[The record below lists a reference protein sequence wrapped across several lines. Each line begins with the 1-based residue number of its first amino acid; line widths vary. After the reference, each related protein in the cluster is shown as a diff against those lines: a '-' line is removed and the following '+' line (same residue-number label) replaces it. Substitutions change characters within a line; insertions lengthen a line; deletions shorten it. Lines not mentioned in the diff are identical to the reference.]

1 MDNDSYITLW
11 NICEANERANGK
23 RKPVH
28 PDWEK
33 EMKII
38 RRTHICSVCKK
49 YPGDRHYS
57 FGTNINGRYHCFECI
72 PIDN

>member
-11 NICEANERANGK
+11 NICEANDRANGK

-38 RRTHICSVCKK
+38 RRTHI
-49 YPGDRHYS
+49 
-57 FGTNINGRYHCFECI
+57 
-72 PIDN
+72 

>member
-11 NICEANERANGK
+11 NICEANERRNGK

-38 RRTHICSVCKK
+38 RRTHICCVCRK
-49 YPGDRHYS
+49 YPGDLNYS
-57 FGTNINGRYHCFECI
+57 FGVKINGRYHCFECI
-72 PIDN
+72 PI

>member
-11 NICEANERANGK
+11 NICEANDRANGK

-38 RRTHICSVCKK
+38 RRTHICCVCKK
-49 YPGDRHYS
+49 YPGDLQYS
-57 FGTNINGRYHCFECI
+57 FGMNINGGYHCFECI